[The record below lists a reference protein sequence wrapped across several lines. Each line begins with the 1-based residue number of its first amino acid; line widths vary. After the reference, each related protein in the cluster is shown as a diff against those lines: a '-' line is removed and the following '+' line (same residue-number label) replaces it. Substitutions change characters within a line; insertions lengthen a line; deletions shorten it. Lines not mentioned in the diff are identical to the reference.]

1 MLLSALLVALQAAPA
16 ADPSVTAAESRPS
29 AAQAAAA
36 REILDAFKAA
46 CARTGKDLEATKAD
60 AAGSGWT
67 AMASDGDPRVS
78 RLVKLGREATEKDGA
93 SAGATFR
100 RAIGGRDIF
109 LIVSRYDDRS
119 GYWGS
124 GCRLYDFE
132 ATEPLEGKLLESW
145 MGKPPTA
152 VQAPEPGLLKRLW
165 EPGWRDGITVEVSHV
180 PQNHPVGRQYGLS
193 GNVLVAQAIG
203 GF

>member
-1 MLLSALLVALQAAPA
+1 MLFPALLVALHAAPA
-16 ADPSVTAAESRPS
+16 ARAAPEVVP
-29 AAQAAAA
+29 A

-67 AMASDGDPRVS
+67 AMATDGDPRVS
-78 RLVKLGREATEKDGA
+78 RLVKLGQEATEKDGA
-93 SAGATFR
+93 STGATFR
-100 RAIGGRDIF
+100 RAIGGRDIY
-109 LIVSRYDDRS
+109 LIVSRYDDKS
-119 GYWGS
+119 GFWGA

-132 ATEPLEGKLLESW
+132 ATEPVEGKLLESW

-152 VQAPEPGLLKRLW
+152 VQTPAPGLVKRLW
-165 EPGWRDGITVEVSHV
+165 EPGWRDGITLEVSHV